1 MWSLTSLRTKR
12 ISRFR
17 KFRLLPPKDFF
28 DSIDPQPTSLLCAA
42 KRETNFMRAV
52 LPQRT
57 MARRAKGSISRT
69 SSLSS
74 SSAKISLS
82 SSSFWFSVANSNR
95 LNWWMVEPWHRS
107 CPHGL
112 AGDFEG
118 PVRKPAPL
126 SIIFRSAA
134 LCVSGR
140 LSWRPFSFDIRS
152 RQRLRLTIFR
162 VSGRRRD
169 CCLILIDQPG
179 RCRNRLSLS
188 SAWFA
193 PLNRGSLNSAHIHG
207 TDVPVEEPST
217 ASNSDVVASITS
229 FSVAGCCARAANRTT
244 GPVSLKTPRDFER
257 PSPWPDRRRR
267 ASSRPYGD
275 VLDNR
280 GNIRDT
286 RVSTRLELRPACLR
300 RCHQPPSTRLDR
312 QG

>member
-1 MWSLTSLRTKR
+1 MRSLTSLRTKR

-42 KRETNFMRAV
+42 KRETNFMRSV

-57 MARRAKGSISRT
+57 VARRAKGSISRT

-134 LCVSGR
+134 LCVTGR
-140 LSWRPFSFDIRS
+140 LSWRPLSFVPNCHNVLS
-152 RQRLRLTIFR
+152 LYL
-162 VSGRRRD
+162 
-169 CCLILIDQPG
+169 LILI
-179 RCRNRLSLS
+179 
-188 SAWFA
+188 A
-193 PLNRGSLNSAHIHG
+193 
-207 TDVPVEEPST
+207 
-217 ASNSDVVASITS
+217 
-229 FSVAGCCARAANRTT
+229 
-244 GPVSLKTPRDFER
+244 
-257 PSPWPDRRRR
+257 
-267 ASSRPYGD
+267 
-275 VLDNR
+275 NR
-280 GNIRDT
+280 GNRGLCIQDGAGPQCRKKIIDLPFQPARLT
-286 RVSTRLELRPACLR
+286 APFEYLDLHFEPPVHLWWPLYLGLDQLNGSWSVSPRPAN
-300 RCHQPPSTRLDR
+300 T
-312 QG
+312 